1 MNVSGILN
9 ALPRLS
15 VLVVGDICLDRWC
28 IYDPALSEPSRETGI
43 PRIAVVSRETTP
55 GAAGTVASNL
65 AALGVGQV
73 TVLGAIGVDGHG
85 FELIEALEARSIDS
99 SHLIQDRDIPTFT
112 YTKLLNLETGRED
125 LPRVDHVLAR
135 PLPPSVESAVLAK
148 FAQLAPEA
156 DVIII
161 SDQAET
167 ETGGVVTAALRES
180 LTSNAIE
187 HPDKVIWVDSRK
199 RGEHYRHVLLKMNEQ
214 EAQECCDRLGYTS
227 YGELRRHIQH
237 NTLIVTRG
245 GQGALIY
252 TESGSVLVPTR
263 RVENPVDICGA
274 GDSFNAGASTALALT
289 ADPETAVRFGNL
301 IASITVMKRGTG
313 TASPEEVLAAE
324 QAAK

>member
-1 MNVSGILN
+1 VNVSGILN

-28 IYDPALSEPSRETGI
+28 TYDPALSEPSRETGI
-43 PRIAVVSRETTP
+43 PRIAVIAREATP

-65 AALGVGQV
+65 ASLGVGQV

-85 FELIEALEARSIDS
+85 FELIQALESRNIDS
-99 SHLIQDRDIPTFT
+99 SHLVQDREIPTFT
-112 YTKLLNLETGRED
+112 YTKLLNLETGMED

-148 FAQLAPEA
+148 FAQLAPGA

-167 ETGGVVTAALRES
+167 ETGGVVTAAFRECLAPIATEYPS
-180 LTSNAIE
+180 
-187 HPDKVIWVDSRK
+187 KVIWVDSRK
-199 RGEHYRHVLLKMNEQ
+199 RGEHYRRVLLKMNEQ
-214 EAQECCDRLGYTS
+214 EAQECCNRLGYTS
-227 YGELRRHIQH
+227 YDELRSHVQH

-245 GQGALIY
+245 DQGALIY
-252 TESGSVLVPTR
+252 TASGSVGVPTR

-313 TASPEEVLAAE
+313 TASPDEVLAAE
-324 QAAK
+324 QGAK